1 MASAMRLTQHRLRLV
16 AELLG
21 EGGAVASVAVV
32 SLVAM
37 EVRQDSHKA
46 LQATTIGIYYI
57 YLVALNTKLT
67 PHQPSVTAEPA
78 Q

>member
-16 AELLG
+16 AELLE

-37 EVRQDSHKA
+37 EVRQDPHKA
-46 LQATTIGIYYI
+46 LRVNDNRHLL
-57 YLVALNTKLT
+57 YLLGGLRHKAKRLT
-67 PHQPSVTAEPA
+67 SLP
-78 Q
+78 